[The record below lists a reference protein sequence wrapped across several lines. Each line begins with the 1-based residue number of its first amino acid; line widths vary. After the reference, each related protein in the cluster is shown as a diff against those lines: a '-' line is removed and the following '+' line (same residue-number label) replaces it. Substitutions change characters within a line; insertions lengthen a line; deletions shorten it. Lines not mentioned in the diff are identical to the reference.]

1 VEQVARQEMAG
12 LPETLTD
19 DDLERVRSKIA
30 TGVTLSG
37 ELPAGRMRRLGRMW
51 TYMGRYSSLE
61 DELRKINAVT
71 LDDLR
76 AVYDA
81 FEMQPMVVGHLTGPR

>member
-1 VEQVARQEMAG
+1 
-12 LPETLTD
+12 
-19 DDLERVRSKIA
+19 
-30 TGVTLSG
+30 
-37 ELPAGRMRRLGRMW
+37 
-51 TYMGRYSSLE
+51 MGRYSSLE

-81 FEMQPMVVGHLTGPR
+81 FEMQPMVVGHLTGPQ